1 MGFWWKGQWHTVTIP
16 PLLERVPSP
25 RRRTSHLD
33 QWHSSCQDPNV
44 LMSHTSQ
51 QFYFKVPPLSLP
63 ILHPHPCLFP
73 PSFHPQPFDI
83 HSPLTSRFVIPLT
96 LTFLPVCLSICPVY
110 PSYHASCWPFHL
122 SPQRSVPAWRRATH
136 PGGAAGLVRFMSR
149 EDGRLK
155 GPPGISLCHQR
166 LASMLLANVV
176 GVAASPA
183 SAAGINAPRKFVH
196 GRVHRHFRHMH
207 THMVLTSATKNPPY
221 VHLTS
226 ACTVSYGYNGG
237 FVLRLRS
244 DSCHRL
250 IPPDLLMGLTTDQAV
265 LEIKESLCPFSP

>member
-33 QWHSSCQDPNV
+33 QWHSSCQGPNV

-83 HSPLTSRFVIPLT
+83 HSPLTFRFVIPLT

-166 LASMLLANVV
+166 LASML
-176 GVAASPA
+176 
-183 SAAGINAPRKFVH
+183 PRKCRRRGCLAGLRRRNKRAEKICARTCPQTFQTH
-196 GRVHRHFRHMH
+196 AH
-207 THMVLTSATKNPPY
+207 THGSDLRHQKPTICASDQRM
-221 VHLTS
+221 
-226 ACTVSYGYNGG
+226 YGFLWVQWWFCVEVALWQLSQTDPSWSVNGVDNRPSRVG
-237 FVLRLRS
+237 N
-244 DSCHRL
+244 
-250 IPPDLLMGLTTDQAV
+250 
-265 LEIKESLCPFSP
+265 